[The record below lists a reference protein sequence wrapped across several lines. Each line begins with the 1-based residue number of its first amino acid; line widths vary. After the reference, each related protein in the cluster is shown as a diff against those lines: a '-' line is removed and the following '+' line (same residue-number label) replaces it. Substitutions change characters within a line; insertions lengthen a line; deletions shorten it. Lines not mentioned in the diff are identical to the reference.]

1 MTADKPD
8 VLVLAPTGA
17 DVADLTAPLRE
28 AGFGV
33 YIGEPGPPGP
43 WVRASRVGQVSNLP
57 GQDAILPHTPAVV
70 LIAGGSADDGL
81 DAVRRVRADTARSPV
96 PVLWLLDD
104 ATVSAATAGLEAGA
118 DVCLVR
124 PTGDELLVAQVHAL
138 VRSRRHLP
146 PIETAPD
153 DAAGQLGKLLRRAEA
168 NDELMRGIA
177 TAFRPR
183 SPVRV
188 GSLTAAWEHHP
199 TSGCGVLDVT
209 AAGGV
214 VRVVLVH
221 IGGLGPI
228 SGTAVAEAVARF
240 LAREVQSNPPAAA
253 LTVANL
259 RLRELTLPDAAVVSA
274 SAAVVDDSGR
284 VTVACGGSPSPV
296 LVPPSG
302 SAVGWHGSG
311 PFLNAAGGGW
321 FDQTGDL
328 PPGAKLVLLGGG
340 AGADRRPDV
349 RALAETHRGLPAEAF
364 VSAVTAE
371 LHADPDDGPTLL
383 AVERGA

>member
-1 MTADKPD
+1 MTPGKSD

-17 DVADLTAPLRE
+17 DVADVTEPLRA
-28 AGFGV
+28 AGFSVGTRSASDGV
-33 YIGEPGPPGP
+33 
-43 WVRASRVGQVSNLP
+43 S
-57 GQDAILPHTPAVV
+57 HTPAVV

-96 PVLWLLDD
+96 PVLWMLDE
-104 ATVSAATAGLEAGA
+104 AAIPAATAGLDAGA

-124 PTGDELLVAQVHAL
+124 PAGEELLVAQVNAL
-138 VRSRRHLP
+138 VRSHRHP
-146 PIETAPD
+146 P
-153 DAAGQLGKLLRRAEA
+153 LAEA
-168 NDELMRGIA
+168 VPDGDAEQLQKQFRRVETDAELMRGVG

-188 GSLTAAWEHHP
+188 GPLTAAWDHRP
-199 TSGCGVLDVT
+199 TAGCGVLDVT
-209 AAGGV
+209 AAGGT

-221 IGGLGPI
+221 VGGLGVV
-228 SGTAVAEAVARF
+228 SGAAVAEAVARF
-240 LAREVQSNPPAAA
+240 LAREVQSNSPSAA

-259 RLRELTLPDAAVVSA
+259 RLSELPLPDAAVLSA
-274 SAAVVDDSGR
+274 SVVVVDDSGR
-284 VTVACGGSPSPV
+284 VTAACGGSPSPV
-296 LVPPSG
+296 LVPADG

-321 FDQTGDL
+321 FDQAGDL

-349 RALAETHRGLPAEAF
+349 RALAETHRELPAEAF
-364 VSAVTAE
+364 VAAVTAE
-371 LHADPDDGPTLL
+371 LHPDPDDGLTLV
-383 AVERGA
+383 AVERAA